1 MKYKYNSIVPLVVK
15 GKVLNR
21 GDVIE
26 LKEEELKSLP
36 YWRFQKVEKEKGG
49 R

>member
-1 MKYKYNSIVPLVVK
+1 MKYKYTSNVPLAVK
-15 GKVLNR
+15 GKMLKR

-26 LKEEELKSLP
+26 LKEEELKNLP
-36 YWRFQKVEKEKGG
+36 YWRFKKLEKEKGG